1 MALQHA
7 GEGQQAKT
15 SSALTQC
22 HMMTTSL
29 LYNVTVDITA
39 EELTSVGSSTD
50 PALFVLKRVL
60 SVEIVMTGSMA
71 DCYVYNDQ

>member
-1 MALQHA
+1 
-7 GEGQQAKT
+7 
-15 SSALTQC
+15 
-22 HMMTTSL
+22 MMTTPL

-50 PALFVLKRVL
+50 PALFVLKCVL

-71 DCYVYNDQ
+71 DCCMYNDQ